1 MSEEKRKR
9 IKEYQNIYPEAK
21 KNISQMEVCQ

>member
-9 IKEYQNIYPEAK
+9 IKEYQKLYSEAN